1 MATLSTVG
9 LHFPEATPNGLFGV
23 GHTRNAWFV
32 VNKITGQAKRIGQV
46 GGRINYFGRAIEEAD
61 RRNKEY
67 EVDELDE
74 GSPLWLVN
82 EQIKGLLEGDGASED
97 HEDVIKFFRATGLP
111 RTTVDRIHKAI
122 VCAEVKT
129 NKGP

>member
-23 GHTRNAWFV
+23 GHTQNAWFV

-46 GGRINYFGRAIEEAD
+46 GGRVNYFDRALEEAD

-67 EVDELDE
+67 EVMPSDEHC
-74 GSPLWLVN
+74 SIP
-82 EQIKGLLEGDGASED
+82 
-97 HEDVIKFFRATGLP
+97 
-111 RTTVDRIHKAI
+111 
-122 VCAEVKT
+122 T
-129 NKGP
+129 NYALHLFWPYP